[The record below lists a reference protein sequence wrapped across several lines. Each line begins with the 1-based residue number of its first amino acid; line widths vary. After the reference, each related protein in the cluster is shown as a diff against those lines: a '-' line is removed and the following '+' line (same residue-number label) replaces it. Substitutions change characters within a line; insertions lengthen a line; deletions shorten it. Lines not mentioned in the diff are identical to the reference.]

1 MLPIK
6 ETIIKELSAILL
18 ADKLISENII
28 DKVISHQFDSALK
41 ATVLHN
47 SVELSGFGKFS
58 FSQKKAQ
65 RQMTKYNEQIIYYT
79 EKLNNS
85 DSDAEKRNL
94 SMRIDTTLNNIKV
107 LTPKIKTDE

>member
-6 ETIIKELSAILL
+6 ETIIKQLSGILL
-18 ADKLISENII
+18 TDNLII

-65 RQMTKYNEQIIYYT
+65 KQMIKYKEQIIYYT
-79 EKLNNS
+79 EKLNSSES
-85 DSDAEKRNL
+85 DSEKRNL
-94 SMRIDTTLNNIKV
+94 NMRIDTTLSNIKV
-107 LTPKIKTDE
+107 LTPKIKSDE